1 MARASHSCPEA
12 DQPPPGLA
20 ANAGCPLPTP
30 CRGGSAKGG
39 VDRTCRTWGVPP
51 CKVVFIAIRGAG
63 TAFRQ
68 DPEHTPPPTST
79 EPSASEPS
87 PHEQGTRVRCSTR
100 HNDAEQANRGAGR
113 TCRCDPEL
121 RLRPH
126 PRSQAPMSPAPG
138 GSAGVV
144 PLGVAAP
151 STLPRP
157 WHPYALHLTAGC
169 QAPPGGGGLL
179 WRAAAAR
186 KQPRPHRAWAW
197 HKRGPS
203 ATPTASPTVPR
214 ASALSPPSASVW
226 LEVAWPPQL
235 HPQAESEQPV
245 AVCSRGA
252 PVPTP
257 PPPTLAWPWFAR
269 PPQGPT

>member
-1 MARASHSCPEA
+1 M
-12 DQPPPGLA
+12 
-20 ANAGCPLPTP
+20 
-30 CRGGSAKGG
+30 
-39 VDRTCRTWGVPP
+39 
-51 CKVVFIAIRGAG
+51 
-63 TAFRQ
+63 
-68 DPEHTPPPTST
+68 
-79 EPSASEPS
+79 
-87 PHEQGTRVRCSTR
+87 RCSTR
-100 HNDAEQANRGAGR
+100 QKRRGASEPGGGQDVQVRSR
-113 TCRCDPEL
+113 T
-121 RLRPH
+121 
-126 PRSQAPMSPAPG
+126 QAPPAPQEPSSNEPSSRRQRG
-138 GSAGVV
+138 RGSTGH
-144 PLGVAAP
+144 GCTEHVATNLAP
-151 STLPRP
+151 VCT
-157 WHPYALHLTAGC
+157 ALNAGC